1 MRASPGP
8 TIDGPRE
15 KELAHPSDNR
25 YGAALGGFSHRQI
38 MRNAHWHRGGV
49 GTFPQNTRKFE
60 WDVGTRLAG
69 HDTGLRGPRPTLPGV
84 TAAWPKPSARQPRG
98 RSISATQ
105 ARSPWKPVPQSR
117 RPAPPASTIRPC
129 HLPEGAR
136 PPQRPVVR
144 WQLLVRSS
152 SPRRV
157 REREAVTFGASP
169 AQGTEPQVAP
179 AS

>member
-1 MRASPGP
+1 MVGHWPVSSSLTRFLTSSLKGCHLTEVSRERLRASPGP

-15 KELAHPSDNR
+15 KEWAHPSDNR
-25 YGAALGGFSHRQI
+25 HGAALGGFSHCQI

-69 HDTGLRGPRPTLPGV
+69 HDTGLRGPRPTLTGV

-117 RPAPPASTIRPC
+117 RPAPPASTTRP
-129 HLPEGAR
+129 LP
-136 PPQRPVVR
+136 P
-144 WQLLVRSS
+144 
-152 SPRRV
+152 
-157 REREAVTFGASP
+157 T
-169 AQGTEPQVAP
+169 
-179 AS
+179 